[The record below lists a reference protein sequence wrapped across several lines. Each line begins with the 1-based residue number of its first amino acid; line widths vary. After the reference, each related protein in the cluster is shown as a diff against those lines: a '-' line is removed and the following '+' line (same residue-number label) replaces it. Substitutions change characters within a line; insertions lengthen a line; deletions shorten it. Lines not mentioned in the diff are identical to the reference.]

1 MLDRLTPPPGARK
14 KRKRV
19 GRGEGSG
26 KGKTCGKGHKGQTSR
41 SGHKHRAYFEGGQM
55 PMNRRVPKRGF
66 SNYRFRKH
74 FEVVNVSVLERF
86 DDGATVDPAAL
97 AAAGLVR
104 PGRLVKVL
112 GDGDLGRKLAVRA
125 HKFSASAVTKI
136 ETAGGSVETLPERG

>member
-74 FEVVNVSVLERF
+74 FEVVNVSTLERF
-86 DDGATVDPAAL
+86 EEGTTVDPDAL

-112 GDGDLGRKLAVRA
+112 GDGDLARKLSVRA
-125 HKFSASAVTKI
+125 HKFSATAAKKI
-136 ETAGGSVETLPERG
+136 EAVGGSVETLPERG